1 MISVQQ
7 AIAQIR
13 TSIPT
18 LPEVTIPI
26 QAALGRV
33 LAEQISASQ
42 DLPSL
47 DNSGMDGIAVVAADT
62 QNASP
67 DHPVTLPLVGSI
79 PAGTYPETELQPGQA
94 VQIMTGAALPPG
106 ADAVIPVEQT
116 NLDYSQPVSEKE
128 VRIFTPA
135 RPGDHIREKGGYY
148 RKGDV
153 LVPAGQVIR
162 PQDVA
167 MFATVGKAQ
176 VKVIRQPR
184 VGMLSTGD
192 ELTPPG
198 QPLEPG
204 KIWDSNTYMLA
215 ALLERSG
222 ASVHRTGIIP
232 DERGQIIG
240 ALNSLADIPV
250 DLLLTSGGVS
260 MGAYDLV
267 RQVMESEGTLDLWK
281 VNMRPGKPLA
291 FGTYRQ
297 IPFIGLPGNPVS
309 AFVGYQ
315 IFVQEGLRQM
325 QGLPPTE
332 AETIQAALASPVHSD
347 GRESYIP
354 ASLFKQDGK
363 WVAQP
368 DKNPSSGNLYA
379 LIPGNSLIIVPVGV
393 KFLNINDVVKV
404 RLLD

>member
-7 AIAQIR
+7 AITQIR
-13 TSIPT
+13 AAISS
-18 LPEVTIPI
+18 LPDVTIPI
-26 QAALGRV
+26 EAAPGRV
-33 LAEQISASQ
+33 LAEPISAGQ

-62 QNASP
+62 SSASP
-67 DHPVTLPLVGSI
+67 EQPVILPLVGSI
-79 PAGTYPETELQPGQA
+79 PAGTNPEKPLKPGQA
-94 VQIMTGAALPPG
+94 IQIMTGAPVPPG

-116 NLDYSQPVSEKE
+116 NLDYSQPVTDQE
-128 VRIFTPA
+128 VHIFA
-135 RPGDHIREKGGYY
+135 AAKPGDNIREKGGYY
-148 RKGDV
+148 SKGDMLIPV
-153 LVPAGQVIR
+153 GQVIR
-162 PQDVA
+162 PQDVGL
-167 MFATVGKAQ
+167 FATVGKAQ

-184 VGMLSTGD
+184 VGLLSTGD

-204 KIWDSNTYMLA
+204 KIWDSNAYMLA
-215 ALLERSG
+215 ALLEKSG
-222 ASVHRTGIIP
+222 AQVHRTGIIP
-232 DERGQIIG
+232 DEREKIIE
-240 ALNSLADIPV
+240 ALDALAALPV

-281 VNMRPGKPLA
+281 VNMRPGKPLS
-291 FGTYRQ
+291 FGTYRR

-315 IFVQEGLRQM
+315 IFVQEALRKM
-325 QGLPPTE
+325 QGLPP
-332 AETIQAALASPVHSD
+332 AEVESIQATLTTPVSSD

-354 ASLFKQDGK
+354 GKLTKQDGN
-363 WVAQP
+363 WVVHPNQ
-368 DKNPSSGNLYA
+368 NPSSGNLYA

-393 KFLNINDVVKV
+393 KFLNTNERVNV